1 MRMRSSLSL
10 VAAGVFALV
19 TMGFTSAAMAQKVS
33 GAIFTT
39 LIDGTSV
46 DHNIYN
52 AKEDVYLDGGPQKQ
66 CTAAGLPEG
75 DYYFQVTDPSGKIVL
90 SEDKLD
96 DRIVHV
102 NGEGVISAILGAT
115 PHSSGTV
122 TGKCG
127 STTVQLMPFKDT
139 PNNGG
144 EYKVWMTPVVYPFKG
159 FLPSKSK
166 TDNFKVESLPP
177 PAVAVTDEGTDTDG
191 DGLTDYQEV
200 HGEVV
205 SATGEVIIFSPTNP
219 LEPDSDG
226 DGLTDFEEVMGVVL
240 LPGSDGTPTP
250 VYFTPTNP
258 NILDVD
264 ANGNGIPDAGELLP
278 PPA

>member
-66 CTAAGLPEG
+66 CTAAGLPDGE
-75 DYYFQVTDPSGKIVL
+75 YYFQVTDPSGKIVL
-90 SEDKLD
+90 SSDDLE
-96 DRIVHV
+96 DRIVYV
-102 NGEGVISAILGAT
+102 QNGNISEIRGSN
-115 PHSSGTV
+115 PHSPGTV
-122 TGKCG
+122 PGKCG
-127 STTVQLMPFKDT
+127 SVTVQLMPFNDT

-144 EYKVWMTPVVYPFKG
+144 EYKVWMTPRIGFKG

-166 TDNFKVESLPP
+166 TDNFKVESSLPP
-177 PAVAVTDEGTDTDG
+177 PAVTDDGTDTDG

-200 HGEVV
+200 NGEVV
-205 SATGEVIIFSPTNP
+205 LATGEVIIFSPTNP

-226 DGLTDFEEVMGVVL
+226 DGLTDGEEVL
-240 LPGSDGTPTP
+240 AFRTDPNNSDTDGDTHPDGADFFP
-250 VYFTPTNP
+250 
-258 NILDVD
+258 LD
-264 ANGNGIPDAGELLP
+264 ACCFLP
-278 PPA
+278 PGF

>member
-1 MRMRSSLSL
+1 MIKKNCLKLFVIAMAVLL
-10 VAAGVFALV
+10 
-19 TMGFTSAAMAQKVS
+19 SAAWQGTASAQKVT

-39 LIDGTSV
+39 LIDGSSV

-144 EYKVWMTPVVYPFKG
+144 EYKAWMTPVIGFKG

-166 TDNFKVESLPP
+166 TDNFKVESSLPP
-177 PAVAVTDEGTDTDG
+177 PAVTDDGTDTDG